1 MSSPRVQGFV
11 FDTQTLITET
21 LRIADAWSALQ
32 QEFAAMQTNGTTPTQ
47 AAVDAVFGTGN
58 VTIQQYLD
66 ALVAQQAV
74 VDALHAEPTRS
85 KLYRVRR

>member
-1 MSSPRVQGFV
+1 MASPRIQNFV
-11 FDTQTLITET
+11 LDTQTLITET
-21 LRIADAWSALQ
+21 LKVADAWSALQ
-32 QEFAAMQTNGTTPTQ
+32 QEFAAMQSNGTVPTQ
-47 AAVDAVFGTGN
+47 TQVDAVFGTGN
-58 VTIQQYLD
+58 VTLQQYLD